1 MDKNK
6 LTAAI
11 QKALEGGKAKAKFS
25 QSVEVAINF
34 RDVDFNKPENR
45 LNLDIV
51 LPYAPKVPKIAVFA
65 DGQLAL
71 DARGVC
77 DKVISGAEIEN
88 YAKDKKLQKELLQYT
103 LLASTQLM
111 PMIGKTL
118 GQLLGAR
125 GKLPKPVM
133 PGMNLKD
140 LVNRTQRSVAI
151 KTKGKYLPTV
161 HVIIGKD
168 AMPVEQMLENL
179 QTIIESIVKKI
190 PEHQISSIYLKTT
203 MGPAVKV
210 AN

>member
-6 LTAAI
+6 LATAI
-11 QKALEGGKAKAKFS
+11 TQALEKGKGKAKFS
-25 QSVEVAINF
+25 QSIEVAINF

-88 YAKDKKLQKELLQYT
+88 YAKDKKLQKELLNYT

-111 PMIGKTL
+111 PLIGKTL

-133 PGMNLKD
+133 PNMNLKD
-140 LVNRTQRSVAI
+140 LVNRTQRSVSI

-168 AMPVEQMLENL
+168 TMPVEQILENL
-179 QTIIESIVKKI
+179 QTVLEAIGKKL

-203 MGPAVKV
+203 MGPALKV